1 MAQDSIRLQVR
12 QGGDARA
19 LVAALSGY
27 DHSISKLD
35 GHWEVALRV
44 GDDATELLADL
55 FGELASWLGARK
67 LSSCQVVL
75 GAESYTLLR
84 PSADGRP
91 GSPELLL
98 ERTSQL
104 QTALD
109 SRVVVERATG
119 FLAGKLDL
127 SFEEAFAVLRQAAR
141 NRRIRLH
148 DLAERVV
155 AERTIPEELSAD
167 PAS

>member
-1 MAQDSIRLQVR
+1 MVQDSIRLQVG

-19 LVAALSGY
+19 LVAALGGY
-27 DHSISKLD
+27 DPSLSKLD
-35 GHWEVALRV
+35 RHWEVAVRLGNV
-44 GDDATELLADL
+44 ADELLADL
-55 FGELASWLGARK
+55 FGALASWLTARK
-67 LSSCQVVL
+67 LSSCRIVL
-75 GAESYTLLR
+75 GIESYTLLR
-84 PSADGRP
+84 PQADGRP
-91 GSPELLL
+91 DSPELLL

-109 SRVVVERATG
+109 SRVAVERATG

-127 SFEEAFAVLRQAAR
+127 SFERAFALLRQTAR
-141 NRRIRLH
+141 SRRIRLH

-155 AERTIPEELSAD
+155 KERTIPERAAD

>member
-1 MAQDSIRLQVR
+1 MAQDSIRLQVG

-19 LVAALSGY
+19 LAAALEGY
-27 DHSISKLD
+27 EPSLSRLD
-35 GHWEVALRV
+35 GHWEVAVRLGNV
-44 GDDATELLADL
+44 ANELLADL
-55 FGELASWLGARK
+55 FDVLSSWLGARR
-67 LSSCQVVL
+67 LSSCQIVL
-75 GAESYTLLR
+75 GTESYTLLR
-84 PSADGRP
+84 SPIDGRP

-127 SFEEAFAVLRQAAR
+127 SFEQAFALLRQSAR
-141 NRRIRLH
+141 SRRIRLH
-148 DLAERVV
+148 DLADRVV
-155 AERTIPEELSAD
+155 AERTIPAELAAD

>member
-1 MAQDSIRLQVR
+1 MAQDSIRLQVGR
-12 QGGDARA
+12 GGDARA

-27 DHSISKLD
+27 DHSIGKLD
-35 GHWEVALRV
+35 GHWEVALRL
-44 GDDATELLADL
+44 GDDADDLLAGL
-55 FGELASWLGARK
+55 FDALATWLSARN
-67 LSSCQVVL
+67 LSSCQIVL
-75 GAESYTLLR
+75 GTGSYTLLR
-84 PSADGRP
+84 SSTNGRL
-91 GSPELLL
+91 GSPEHLL

-109 SRVVVERATG
+109 SRVAVERATG

-127 SFEEAFAVLRQAAR
+127 PFEQAFALLRQAAR
-141 NRRIRLH
+141 NRRVRIH

-155 AERTIPEELSAD
+155 TERTIPEELSAD

>member
-1 MAQDSIRLQVR
+1 MAQDSMRLQVR

-19 LVAALSGY
+19 LVAALGGY
-27 DHSISKLD
+27 DPSLSKLD
-35 GHWEVALRV
+35 GHWEVAVQLGNV
-44 GDDATELLADL
+44 ANALLADL
-55 FGELASWLGARK
+55 FGALASWLGARQ
-67 LSSCQVVL
+67 LSSCQIVL
-75 GAESYTLLR
+75 GTESYTFLR
-84 PSADGRP
+84 APLDGRP

-127 SFEEAFAVLRQAAR
+127 SFDQAFALLRQSAR
-141 NRRIRLH
+141 NRRVRLH

-155 AERTIPEELSAD
+155 AERSIPEELPAGSA
-167 PAS
+167 S